1 MKKLLLVVCIIAVT
15 TASCKKNKTDSSDIC
30 TTAKVYYGG
39 DPNTDG
45 LGWILLTD
53 SVAFKYKAPENL
65 DPAFQVQGLIVD
77 FCYYETDRD
86 FVCLCPPPLEKWVHI
101 TSIKIH

>member
-1 MKKLLLVVCIIAVT
+1 MKKLLLFVCIVAVAT
-15 TASCKKNKTDSSDIC
+15 VSCKKNKTDSTTVC
-30 TTAKVYYGG
+30 TTGMVYYGG

-45 LGWILLTD
+45 LGWILVTD
-53 SVAFKYKAPENL
+53 SVAWKYKAPENL
-65 DPAFQVQGLIVD
+65 DPQFQVQGLIVD

-86 FVCLCPPPLEKWVHI
+86 FICHCPLPLKKWVHI